1 MSLESQVTN
10 MHKMFYMAFSFN
22 SDLSGWDISQVT
34 DMSFMFSDAK
44 SFNYDLSEWNI
55 SSSVDTRHMF
65 FRNARSL
72 TRKN

>member
-1 MSLESQVTN
+1 
-10 MHKMFYMAFSFN
+10 MAFSFN

-34 DMSFMFSDAK
+34 DMSFMFNDAK
-44 SFNYDLSEWNI
+44 SFNYDLSEWDI